1 MATIMLLT
9 KLVIKSNSM
18 CELFAVSSKVP
29 TNVSF
34 SLDEFS
40 RHGGETAHHKD
51 GWGLAFYDG
60 NYAQIFR
67 EEKPAASSKWMD
79 FLRNHQHES
88 NCVISHIRYATQGKV
103 ALKNTQP
110 YSRELGGQRHVF
122 CHNGNLSDFNAKA
135 HFIDYNP
142 IGDSD
147 SELAFCYLLSK
158 LKKLWQVNK
167 PTLNDRARVVKS
179 VFDYFA
185 TLGPA
190 NFLYSDGD
198 YLYAYANKRTQKN
211 GDMKPPGM
219 FYLLRECSCR
229 PDENQLTGVTI
240 KEVEK
245 DLTRQQKLVLFSSVP
260 LSQEN
265 WQPFVANQLIITKQG
280 VIVHNSNQ

>member
-1 MATIMLLT
+1 
-9 KLVIKSNSM
+9 M

-34 SLDEFS
+34 SLEEFS
-40 RHGGETAHHKD
+40 RHGGGTAHHKD

-60 NYAQIFR
+60 SYAQVFR
-67 EEKPAASSKWMD
+67 EEKPAANSEWME

-122 CHNGNLSDFNAKA
+122 CHNGNLSDFNFKV
-135 HFIDYNP
+135 HLTDYQP

-158 LKKLWQVNK
+158 LKKLWHGLLHDSK
-167 PTLNDRARVVKS
+167 PTLKDRVIVIKS
-179 VFDYFA
+179 VFDFFS

-198 YLYAYANKRTQKN
+198 YLYAYANKRIQKN
-211 GDMKPPGM
+211 GNIEPPGM
-219 FYLLRECSCR
+219 CYLLRECHCT
-229 PDENQLTGVTI
+229 PDKNLLAGVTI
-240 KEVEK
+240 KEIDKKVA
-245 DLTRQQKLVLFSSVP
+245 TQQKLVVFSSVP
-260 LSQEN
+260 LSKEN
-265 WQPFVANQLIITKQG
+265 WRPLAANQLIITKQG
-280 VIVHNSNQ
+280 RIVRNVHHQINDT

>member
-1 MATIMLLT
+1 
-9 KLVIKSNSM
+9 M

-40 RHGGETAHHKD
+40 KHGGKTAHHKD

-60 NYAQIFR
+60 SYAQVFR
-67 EEKPAASSKWMD
+67 EEKPAANSEWMN

-122 CHNGNLSDFNAKA
+122 CHNGNLSNFNVKA
-135 HFIDYNP
+135 HLTDYKP

-158 LKKLWQVNK
+158 LKKLWHGNK
-167 PTLNDRARVVKS
+167 PTLKDRVKVIQS
-179 VFDYFA
+179 VFDFFS

-211 GDMKPPGM
+211 GEIKSPGM
-219 FYLLRECSCR
+219 FYLLRECHCT
-229 PDENQLTGVTI
+229 PDKSQLAGVMI
-240 KEVEK
+240 KEVDK
-245 DLTRQQKLVLFSSVP
+245 AVAIQQKLVIFSSVP
-260 LSQEN
+260 LSKEH
-265 WQPFVANQLIITKQG
+265 WRPFVENQLIITKQG
-280 VIVHNSNQ
+280 RIVRNLHHQSKDI